1 MNLREPVAL
10 RCPSCASP
18 LIPGDLG
25 ASRGFIQCSHCG
37 TALTLG
43 SPEATSN
50 PSNDSAGRTR
60 SRQEI
65 PLPTSLQVTRVGD
78 NLEIRR
84 RWFTPA
90 VLFLVFFCIAWD
102 SFLVFWYSKAVGG
115 NAPWIAIVFPL
126 VHVAVGVGLTY
137 SALASLFNSTVIT
150 VRRADLTI
158 RHGPFPWAGNL
169 TLERGQIDQLYCRRH
184 QRQQRHGTATFHEV
198 WLKSRDGRTRKI
210 LGNGIDLDQALAI
223 EQQIERALGIPDRQV
238 PGEIER

>member
-1 MNLREPVAL
+1 MSHREPVAL

-18 LIPGDLG
+18 LTPGDLG
-25 ASRGFIQCSHCG
+25 ASRDFIQCSHCG

-43 SPEATSN
+43 RPEAN
-50 PSNDSAGRTR
+50 PPPPNTAPDRPR
-60 SRQEI
+60 PRPEI
-65 PLPTSLQVTRVGD
+65 PLPTSLRVTRAGD
-78 NLEIRR
+78 AVEIRR

-90 VLFLVFFCIAWD
+90 VLFLVFFCVAWD
-102 SFLVFWYSKAVGG
+102 SFLIFWYSMAVRG
-115 NAPWIAIVFPL
+115 NAPWIAVVFPL
-126 VHVAVGVGLTY
+126 IHVAVGVGLTY
-137 SALASLFNSTVIT
+137 STLATLFNSTVIT
-150 VRRADLTI
+150 VRRADLSI

-169 TLERGQIDQLYCRRH
+169 SLERGQIEQLYCRRT

-223 EQQIERALGIPDRQV
+223 EQQIERALGIPDRPV